1 MGIERGWHGG
11 GKGDT
16 AAAGRVEMPREREV
30 DFRVGR
36 APMVPGPL
44 FLCWEEVGPLGEDRG
59 RAGLSDSDWERPLE
73 LGTCDGGVTTCFPG
87 LDFGPFPSLQDSH
100 ESHESLQALLI
111 TQEPVATLS
120 QPWPW
125 GLETEVQ

>member
-1 MGIERGWHGG
+1 MGTERGWHGG

-44 FLCWEEVGPLGEDRG
+44 FLCWEEVGPLGEDRAMDRG
-59 RAGLSDSDWERPLE
+59 TWRA
-73 LGTCDGGVTTCFPG
+73 TV
-87 LDFGPFPSLQDSH
+87 H
-100 ESHESLQALLI
+100 EVVKE
-111 TQEPVATLS
+111 
-120 QPWPW
+120 
-125 GLETEVQ
+125 